1 MGWMIRK
8 ELDALNF
15 LARTTWWKLMSF
27 MKMGKHSFIIKHGL
41 TMTQVLFFFFFWHN
55 SSRVLLKVLFDCSCP
70 CSLF

>member
-41 TMTQVLFFFFFWHN
+41 TMTQVLFFFFFGITA
-55 SSRVLLKVLFDCSCP
+55 LEYY
-70 CSLF
+70 

>member
-41 TMTQVLFFFFFWHN
+41 TMTQVLFFFF
-55 SSRVLLKVLFDCSCP
+55 LA
-70 CSLF
+70 